1 MLLIDSLDAGCFCL
15 IYSIRIACSVNCF
28 FGFIGFSC
36 YCLLLCFFLGSG
48 QSWILVNRF
57 NHLSRFVINRLLSV
71 IVTAINGFTGF
82 VLSIDGLNPGCLCLI
97 YSIGI
102 PGSINGLLSFVGFC
116 RNPLFL
122 GSFLGFGQ
130 RVILINR
137 CRHLGRFS
145 INGLLGVILAR
156 FNCLSGL
163 VLSVN
168 RFDTVCF
175 SFVNGVSILPFVD
188 RLLCVIGFGCNCL
201 FLRRFFRRC
210 ESFILINVAR
220 YFSRFGI
227 NGLLGSGFTIGNCLA
242 CVMLGVNRFNPV
254 SFGLV
259 DCISLFSRINRCFSF
274 SCFIR
279 NRLFLVCFFV
289 RG

>member
-1 MLLIDSLDAGCFCL
+1 M
-15 IYSIRIACSVNCF
+15 
-28 FGFIGFSC
+28 
-36 YCLLLCFFLGSG
+36 
-48 QSWILVNRF
+48 VNRF
-57 NHLSRFVINRLLSV
+57 
-71 IVTAINGFTGF
+71 G
-82 VLSIDGLNPGCLCLI
+82 
-97 YSIGI
+97 Y
-102 PGSINGLLSFVGFC
+102 FC
-116 RNPLFL
+116 
-122 GSFLGFGQ
+122 G
-130 RVILINR
+130 
-137 CRHLGRFS
+137 FS
-145 INGLLGVILAR
+145 INSLLGVILAR
-156 FNCLSGL
+156 FNCLPRL

-168 RFDTVCF
+168 RFDAVCF

-201 FLRRFFRRC
+201 FLRRFFCRC
-210 ESFILINVAR
+210 EGFILINVAR

-242 CVMLGVNRFNPV
+242 SVMLGVNRFNPA

-279 NRLFLVCFFV
+279 NRLFLACFFV